1 MTDRTAA
8 TRPSDVP
15 PGWYHDPHGTLRW
28 WDGSTWTAYSVPS
41 PPPPASTAWTPRA
54 VLTFVAGFVGANA
67 LLSILAMVVVTGVTG
82 THTDAQAQATG
93 QLLLLPG
100 IVVGVLAGR
109 ALVRQ
114 SGRR

>member
-1 MTDRTAA
+1 
-8 TRPSDVP
+8 
-15 PGWYHDPHGTLRW
+15 
-28 WDGSTWTAYSVPS
+28 
-41 PPPPASTAWTPRA
+41 
-54 VLTFVAGFVGANA
+54 VGANA
-67 LLSILAMVVVTGVTG
+67 LLSILAMVVVTAVTG